1 MAFRERQLKQEEQ
14 EASLRRLQAQIQGQE
29 TEAQARFTQ
38 CGEALLLHL
47 PATLHFHT
55 ASRQWLRSAPA
66 VDGSG
71 RLWRAAG
78 PLARPPTALLMRSF
92 SLVCAAAQE
101 EKTRRA
107 TEQLAAQHREL
118 SAREEKLNSRESR
131 LNCSMSDVRPVLV
144 PSTPNV

>member
-78 PLARPPTALLMRSF
+78 PLARPPTALLMRSC
-92 SLVCAAAQE
+92 SLVRSCTGGEDAPRHRAARGTAP
-101 EKTRRA
+101 RA
-107 TEQLAAQHREL
+107 FRAGGEAEL
-118 SAREEKLNSRESR
+118 ARE
-131 LNCSMSDVRPVLV
+131 
-144 PSTPNV
+144 PSQL